1 MHRYWVYI
9 MTNANN
15 TVLYTGVTN
24 DLRRRVGEHKV
35 GLGSKFTSKYRV
47 TKLVY
52 YEEFGRIGDAIIAEK
67 RIKAGSR
74 KKKIQLIEAFN
85 PERRN
90 LMGSRSKEI
99 LDKNRIEQTVE
110 KTFQVYQAVWE
121 KEHHVIK

>member
-15 TVLYTGVTN
+15 TVLYTGVAN

-35 GLGSKFTSKYRV
+35 GLGSKFTSKHRV

-52 YEEFGRIGDAIIAEK
+52 YEEFGRIGDAITAEK

-85 PERRN
+85 PEWRD
-90 LMGSRSKEI
+90 LFEDG
-99 LDKNRIEQTVE
+99 
-110 KTFQVYQAVWE
+110 A
-121 KEHHVIK
+121 